1 MKAAKEGG
9 NEFEARRKEEERA
22 ITRNVLAPE
31 RRRNGAGPPSEVA
44 ARQPTGLDLA
54 VLEKRIKSAIRA
66 CLGSIPQQASGQL
79 TGAATVQGLDAAHD
93 PGHVLYLPSVWQL
106 DRETS
111 MKLSDARAIVT
122 GAAGGL
128 GGTFALE
135 LAREGALVAA
145 GDTNAAGLRKL
156 SARAAGM
163 PGRIFVAKLD
173 ITDEESV
180 SSFIATAAEE
190 MGGLN
195 VLINSAGIAR
205 DGLLISQA
213 EDGELKRLPLAQWRK
228 VMDVNLTG
236 QFLMAREFAAHLV
249 QTTAKN
255 DGRDATDAVIVNLS
269 SIARAGNP
277 GQSNYAA
284 SKAGLDACTRTWAL
298 ELARYGIRVGGV
310 APGVTE
316 TGFLEGF
323 SEEALARLRAGIP
336 LGRLGKPEEIWRA
349 VRFILEDDFFTGR
362 TVEIDGGAA
371 MGVL

>member
-1 MKAAKEGG
+1 
-9 NEFEARRKEEERA
+9 
-22 ITRNVLAPE
+22 
-31 RRRNGAGPPSEVA
+31 
-44 ARQPTGLDLA
+44 
-54 VLEKRIKSAIRA
+54 
-66 CLGSIPQQASGQL
+66 
-79 TGAATVQGLDAAHD
+79 
-93 PGHVLYLPSVWQL
+93 
-106 DRETS
+106 
-111 MKLSDARAIVT
+111 MKLSDAKAIVT

-128 GGTFALE
+128 GGAFALE

-156 SARAAGM
+156 AADAEGM
-163 PGRIFVAKLD
+163 PGQIFVAKLD

-180 SSFIATAAEE
+180 SGFFDTAAER

-205 DGLLISQA
+205 DGLLISQG

-236 QFLMAREFAAHLV
+236 QFLMARELAAHV
-249 QTTAKN
+249 VKN
-255 DGRDATDAVIVNLS
+255 GVRDAVIVNLS

-336 LGRLGKPEEIWRA
+336 LGRLGRPEDIWRA

-371 MGVL
+371 MGML